1 MSRRRL
7 RIAVALALLAASA
20 APARAQDAETRA
32 FVARVVETINSK
44 DVERRRTLVHPACLR
59 CTKLAPELF
68 YNVMVARQ
76 GKDPI
81 PPDYTW
87 KLDPVP
93 AGEPLMFADQFDYPV
108 RPTHMLQI
116 TFTPA
121 PSSSKT
127 LAVQLVHE
135 GKGWFEMVP
144 CPKPVTIVK
153 ARETQAA
160 NAKRAERVQTLVSGM
175 TPDLRTKLVDMVKT
189 GSRLNAAKHYQSV
202 SGEDMTTAVEVVE
215 QLAPR

>member
-1 MSRRRL
+1 VTRRRL
-7 RIAVALALLAASA
+7 AIAVALALLAAPA
-20 APARAQDAETRA
+20 GPARSQDVETRA

-44 DVERRRTLVHPACLR
+44 DLERRRVLVHPACQR

-76 GKDPI
+76 AREPI

-87 KLDPVP
+87 KLEPVP
-93 AGEPLMFADQFDYPV
+93 AGEPLMFADQFDYPA

-127 LAVQLVHE
+127 LVVQLVRE
-135 GKGWFEMVP
+135 GKSWFEMIP
-144 CPKPVTIVK
+144 CPKPATIVK

-160 NAKRAERVQTLVSGM
+160 NVKRAERVQTLVSGM
-175 TPDLRTKLVDMVKT
+175 APDLKAKLVDMVKT

-202 SGEDMTTAVEVVE
+202 SGEDLTTAVDVVE

>member
-1 MSRRRL
+1 VSRRRL
-7 RIAVALALLAASA
+7 AIALTLALLAAPA
-20 APARAQDAETRA
+20 GPARAQDAETRA
-32 FVARVVETINSK
+32 FVARVVESINSK
-44 DVERRRTLVHPACLR
+44 DFERRRVLVHPACQR
-59 CTKLAPELF
+59 CTRIAPELF
-68 YNVMVARQ
+68 YNVMVTRQAR
-76 GKDPI
+76 DPI

-93 AGEPLMFADQFDYPV
+93 ASEPPMFAEQFDYPV

-121 PSSSKT
+121 PSSSRT
-127 LAVQLVHE
+127 LVVQLVHE
-135 GKGWFEMVP
+135 GKSWSEMIP
-144 CPKPVTIVK
+144 CPKPATIVK

-160 NAKRAERVQTLVSGM
+160 NAKRAERVQALVAGM
-175 TPDLRTKLVDMVKT
+175 APDLKAKLLDMAKT

-202 SGEDMTTAVEVVE
+202 SGEDLTTAVEVVE